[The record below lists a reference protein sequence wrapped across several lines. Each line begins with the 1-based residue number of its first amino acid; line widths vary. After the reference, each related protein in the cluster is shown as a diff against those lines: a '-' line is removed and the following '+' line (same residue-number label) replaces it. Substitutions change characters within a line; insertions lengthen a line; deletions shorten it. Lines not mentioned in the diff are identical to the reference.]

1 VAKKKGNRQ
10 LIGLE
15 CTETGMRVYVTEKNR
30 INSPEKMQIKKYN
43 PKLRKHTIFKE
54 VQKLK

>member
-1 VAKKKGNRQ
+1 MAKKRGNRL

-15 CTETGMRVYVTEKNR
+15 CAETGMRIYVTEKSR
-30 INSPEKMQIKKYN
+30 INTPDKITIKKYN

-54 VQKLK
+54 VTRLK